1 MDDNINKYINQNN
14 KKIITKKIDNS
25 RKINNINYDED
36 NISKKIIFNENI
48 EINVKNENILYDSK
62 IFKNFSTVNRYKTKI
77 YYKNYYS

>member
-48 EINVKNENILYDSK
+48 EINVKDEYLLHEGK
-62 IFKNFSTVNRYKTKI
+62 LFKDI
-77 YYKNYYS
+77 